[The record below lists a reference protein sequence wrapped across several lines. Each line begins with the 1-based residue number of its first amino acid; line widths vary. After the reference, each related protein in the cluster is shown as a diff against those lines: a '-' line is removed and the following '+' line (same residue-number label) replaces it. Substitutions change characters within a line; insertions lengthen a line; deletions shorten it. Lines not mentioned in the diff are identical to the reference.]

1 MLLVN
6 QLKNLTNKGQS
17 LIEIVIMAGV
27 LIIAVSGIVV
37 VTLNGLKNSQ
47 YSSSQVKATKL
58 AQEGLSKVRN
68 IKITNCPVEYLTTNY
83 LWSKVN
89 PTDLTIWSDFPASTD
104 ITFKFVD
111 PPSPACMQGLSPA
124 GADTSLES
132 SFNKQFKRVI
142 TMNKNS
148 DETEITVTS
157 EVEWND
163 FSGVHTSKQVTIIS
177 NY

>member
-6 QLKNLTNKGQS
+6 QLKNLASKGQS

-68 IKITNCPVEYLTTNY
+68 IKITDCPVEYSGNTYTWY
-83 LWSKVN
+83 V
-89 PTDLTIWSDFPASTD
+89 DLKPPNLSIWTDFPASTD
-104 ITFKFVD
+104 VTYKFVNT
-111 PPSPACMQGLSPA
+111 PTPACMQVSPS
-124 GADTSLES
+124 DTSLDS

-142 TMNKNS
+142 TMNKNI

-163 FSGVHTSKQVTIIS
+163 SSGVHTSKQVTIIS
-177 NY
+177 NN